1 MFNFCIA
8 YVEYI
13 LTLANLTD
21 ILFQKGV
28 FDNYELNRRSKKQLK
43 VLFAGKDKA
52 KKNRL
57 VSISCGRVSY

>member
-28 FDNYELNRRSKKQLK
+28 FDNYELNRR
-43 VLFAGKDKA
+43 
-52 KKNRL
+52 
-57 VSISCGRVSY
+57 